1 MERNKIAVEE
11 LPHANR
17 LVYNMMVEKMGSE
30 NKSGFARLLSEGYD
44 KQVSEQRISRLFFLD
59 KRSGKYPKV
68 SEDIQERI
76 IERFGLSEDYFVKR
90 KDKGS
95 VTLPHREEMIVSDS
109 TDASLLQAFSG
120 LGGMEKLA
128 RSGFVC
134 VPLVPS
140 YAHAGYLAGFGDPE
154 YLDTLPTVP
163 FLPDRRMTGNYVA
176 FEVKGDSMDDGTA
189 DSYKDGEVLICR
201 EVEPDYYKNDRLHI
215 NKRDFVIVHKDGILV
230 KRIVAHDV
238 ERHTIT
244 IHSLNPMYNDED
256 INLADV
262 RQVFS
267 VVSSQRSR
275 QR

>member
-1 MERNKIAVEE
+1 MERKKIKIDE

-17 LVYNMMVEKMGSE
+17 LVFNLMCEKMGSE
-30 NKSGFARLLSEGYD
+30 NKSGFARLLSEGT
-44 KQVSEQRISRLFFLD
+44 KPISEQRISRLFFID

-68 SEDIQERI
+68 SDDIRERI
-76 IERFGLSEDYFVKR
+76 IEKFGLSEDYFIRR
-90 KDKGS
+90 KAEGGNK
-95 VTLPHREEMIVSDS
+95 VVLPHREGMDLDDGAMPEKN
-109 TDASLLQAFSG
+109 AFGG
-120 LGGMEKLA
+120 LGGMERLA
-128 RSGFVC
+128 QSGFVC
-134 VPLVPS
+134 VPLVS
-140 YAHAGYLAGFGDPE
+140 AYAHAGYLCGYGDSE
-154 YLDTLPTVP
+154 YLDSLPMVP

-201 EVEPDYYKNDRLHI
+201 EVEPEYYRNDKLHI
-215 NKRDFVIVHKDGILV
+215 SKRDFVIVHKDGILV
-230 KRIVAHDV
+230 KRIIAHDV
-238 ERHTIT
+238 AHHLIK
-244 IHSLNPMYNDED
+244 IHSLNPVYKDET